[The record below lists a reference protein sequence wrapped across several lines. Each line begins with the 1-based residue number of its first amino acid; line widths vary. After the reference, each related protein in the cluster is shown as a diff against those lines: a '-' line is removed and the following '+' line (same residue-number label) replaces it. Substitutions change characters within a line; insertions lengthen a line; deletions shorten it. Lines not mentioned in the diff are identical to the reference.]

1 VLGSQ
6 LQPTDSPGP
15 RTAGVA
21 MWTRDPAGTAQ
32 NRANSRAESAAQNTC
47 RPPSPGGRGQM
58 RAAHAPA
65 PRGNTRN
72 GGASRWG
79 PRRRRPRTRIGTT
92 IRRGYGRDDP
102 MASRRTM
109 RGTERKPSYD
119 DHRWSLATSPPTLM
133 PRWYTFAPD
142 KLRPPSPGP
151 RATAPCFR
159 IV

>member
-92 IRRGYGRDDP
+92 IRRGYGLG
-102 MASRRTM
+102 MAT
-109 RGTERKPSYD
+109 GN
-119 DHRWSLATSPPTLM
+119 SPPGNSS
-133 PRWYTFAPD
+133 
-142 KLRPPSPGP
+142 PSPSP
-151 RATAPCFR
+151 RRKNFPVGIPTNACGEHFFPIPVPRGDKSPTGIP
-159 IV
+159 IPV